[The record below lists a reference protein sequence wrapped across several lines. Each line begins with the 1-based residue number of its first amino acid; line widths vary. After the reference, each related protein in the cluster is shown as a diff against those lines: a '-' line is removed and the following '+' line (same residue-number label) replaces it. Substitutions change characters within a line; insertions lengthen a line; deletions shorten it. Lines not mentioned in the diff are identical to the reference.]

1 MAIIRGIQ
9 DTLDAEVSRFA
20 QAPLRQPVL
29 VNSIPKGG
37 THLLRNILRMF
48 VPVAQHHTRDFIQI
62 PNMHEHLD
70 ALNPGSPKLSSAH
83 LLFDD
88 QSVANIR
95 HARHI
100 LLVRDPYDWVIARA
114 RFHVSDAFDQAN
126 LQHLK
131 LPGLFS
137 AEVLLNMMIFGIH
150 QKTPPL
156 IDIYTHNAAAW
167 LGTGVYMVRYEDA
180 VTAVRDLGTP
190 ASDQFF
196 EWSPPAV
203 ETTAVDT
210 EGKPVEVARVEI
222 RRPEPVPVSGK
233 RRPGFLIEAVKL
245 LAGDTEEGKVGV
257 SKLGH
262 YLKRADPSFSPQ
274 KYGHSGLINMIKTY
288 DLLSAQVEEGGH
300 WSVKL
305 AGRST
310 AARRKAAE

>member
-48 VPVAQHHTRDFIQI
+48 VHVAQHHTRDFIQI

-196 EWSPPAV
+196 EGLFDAAGIDRPDDWRERVSVGADRKRSRTARENLTLPEGLVLPDSLP
-203 ETTAVDT
+203 ETQRRLVDFH
-210 EGKPVEVARVEI
+210 A
-222 RRPEPVPVSGK
+222 
-233 RRPGFLIEAVKL
+233 PGLRAL
-245 LAGDTEEGKVGV
+245 LGYA
-257 SKLGH
+257 
-262 YLKRADPSFSPQ
+262 
-274 KYGHSGLINMIKTY
+274 
-288 DLLSAQVEEGGH
+288 
-300 WSVKL
+300 
-305 AGRST
+305 
-310 AARRKAAE
+310 